1 MTFFRTA
8 TAAALVLSMAPFA
21 YAQSAKMTPQEFA
34 AMAAS
39 SDMLE
44 LESSKIALQQS
55 QNADVKEFAQ
65 MMINDHTTASQN
77 LKAAASKDGV
87 TVPAEMLP
95 KHAAEVQKLNG
106 QTGAAFDAA
115 YVKTQVAAHEEALN
129 LMTSYSENGEGA
141 TKAHAEKTAPVIK
154 MHYEHV
160 QKIDKS
166 M

>member
-1 MTFFRTA
+1 MNFLKTA

-21 YAQSAKMTPQEFA
+21 YAQSAKTPQEFA
-34 AMAAS
+34 TMAAS

-44 LESSKIALQQS
+44 LESSKLALEQA
-55 QNADVKEFAQ
+55 QNASVKEFAQ
-65 MMINDHTTASQN
+65 MMIKDHTTASEN

-106 QTGAAFDAA
+106 QTGAEFDAA
-115 YVKTQVAAHEEALN
+115 YVKTQVAAHEEALA
-129 LMTSYSENGEGA
+129 LMKSYAENGEGA
-141 TKAHAEKTAPVIK
+141 TKAHAEKTAPVIQ
-154 MHYEHV
+154 MHLEHA
-160 QKIDKS
+160 QEMNKG